1 MTGSLRAG
9 LDVLA
14 AALTVLAV
22 WAAGSVALRPLRAR
36 IARYDAGAPEP
47 APELSHTE
55 LSHTE
60 ALVAGLLLL
69 HLLLQGLDLVG
80 VPWHPYLLGGC
91 GLAATAA
98 WTWARRGSTR
108 DQPTKRAAS
117 QTATAAVGI
126 GDALAAIAVA
136 AFGLA
141 CWFLRS
147 PFSDFV
153 YHWGL
158 KAKRFFLHR
167 GTDFEF
173 LARDA
178 NGYLHPDYP
187 NLWPELFAVPA
198 ILSGRFFEPAL
209 LPLTAVF
216 LAFLALVLRAE
227 LRRVMEPSA
236 TRQLALPALV
246 LGVTAFCI
254 GYYQAGSADLPFAL
268 ALLLGASALSEP
280 RAGPATLRAG
290 LAAAFAAALKIEGP
304 PFAAILLALVAL
316 RHGREL
322 WRRPKLVALAGVP
335 AALVIAPWAYLLA
348 RHDLYQPTNSAGLA
362 ALDPARLVPIAE
374 HAWRVLLQPQWHGL
388 PLLLLALPLL
398 LLARSCRWI
407 AYLCGLQLAFYLYV
421 YASAPLEPGFFV
433 LSSFPRLLLHVLPA
447 VGLAAFAALA
457 ALGEKRPPRGGL
469 SGPG

>member
-1 MTGSLRAG
+1 VNESLRVG

-22 WAAGSVALRPLRAR
+22 WAAGSVALRPVRAR
-36 IARYDAGAPEP
+36 ISGYDAGAPEP
-47 APELSHTE
+47 APELSHPE
-55 LSHTE
+55 LSKTE
-60 ALVAGLLLL
+60 ELVAGLLLL
-69 HLLLQGLDLVG
+69 HFLLQGLDLVG
-80 VPWHPYLLGGC
+80 VTWHPFLLGGC
-91 GLAATAA
+91 GLAAMAA
-98 WTWARRGSTR
+98 WIWERRG
-108 DQPTKRAAS
+108 QPTKRATS
-117 QTATAAVGI
+117 QPATATVGI
-126 GDALAAIAVA
+126 GDAIAAIAVA
-136 AFGLA
+136 AFALA

-209 LPLTAVF
+209 LSLTAVF
-216 LAFLALVLRAE
+216 LALLALVLRAE
-227 LRRVMEPSA
+227 LRRVLEPAA

-246 LGVTAFCI
+246 LGLTAFCI

-268 ALLLGASALSEP
+268 AVLLGASALAEP
-280 RAGPATLRAG
+280 RVGPAALRAG

-304 PFAAILLALVAL
+304 PFAGILLALVAL

-322 WRRPKLVALAGVP
+322 WRRPRLLALAIVP
-335 AALVIAPWAYLLA
+335 AALVITPWAYLLV

-362 ALDPARLVPIAE
+362 ALDPARLLTIAAN
-374 HAWRVLLQPQWHGL
+374 AWRVLLLPQWHGL
-388 PLLLLALPLL
+388 PLLLLFLPLL
-398 LLARSCRWI
+398 LLARSSRWI
-407 AYLCGLQLAFYLYV
+407 AALCGFQLAFYLYV

-433 LSSFPRLLLHVLPA
+433 LSSFPRLVLHVLPA
-447 VGLAAFAALA
+447 VGLATFAALA
-457 ALGEKRPPRGGL
+457 ALAALGGKPPPHGGL
-469 SGPG
+469 RGPG